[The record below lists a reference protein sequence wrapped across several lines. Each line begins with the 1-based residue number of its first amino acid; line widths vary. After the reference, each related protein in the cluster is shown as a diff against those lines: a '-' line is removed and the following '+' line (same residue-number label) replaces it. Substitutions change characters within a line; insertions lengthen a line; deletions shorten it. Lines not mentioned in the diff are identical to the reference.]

1 MKFLSYLLFQLDEA
15 RRYIEDGRLEHLR
28 LAFLLLDNAAEIQ
41 MDHCIKHDLQHEEMR
56 ERLRNNVLS
65 TPSQDDLPPI
75 LQELVDSAGN
85 IQVRHLWVHLSR
97 SEKSKLDRL
106 FDEKVDYMVS
116 RGKHLHTGIAAPL
129 KYLHRY
135 RNEAYHRTEVR
146 TETIRTASLILLEIN
161 CQMLQAVPQYSRSI
175 SSAEDYSWLQERFH
189 VKPFSLDINLGLIAD
204 HMRSGLLAS
213 DEMVATA
220 LANHLKDRFCQL
232 RDSLEFIV
240 ENGGLADQDTALVKS
255 QYYAE
260 VPPPAD
266 LWRTIPSAFVPK
278 YSLSSIQELEAQLS
292 HIRSAPNRL
301 GAFGRF
307 ATVEKAL
314 EPIEKSVN
322 DLARRIDAAI
332 QLAVDIARGK

>member
-56 ERLRNNVLS
+56 ERLRNNILS
-65 TPSQDDLPPI
+65 TPSQDALPPI
-75 LQELVDSAGN
+75 LQELVD
-85 IQVRHLWVHLSR
+85 WVPLSR
-97 SEKSKLDRL
+97 SEKSRLDRF
-106 FDEKVDYMVS
+106 FDEKVNYMAG
-116 RGKHLHTGIAAPL
+116 RGKHLHSGLAAPL
-129 KYLHRY
+129 KYLHGY
-135 RNEAYHRTEVR
+135 RNEAYHRTEIR

-189 VKPFSLDINLGLIAD
+189 VKPFSFDINLGLIAD
-204 HMRSGLLAS
+204 QMRSGLLAS
-213 DEMVATA
+213 DEMVATV
-220 LANHLKDRFCQL
+220 LANHLKDRFRQL
-232 RDSLEFIV
+232 GDSLEFIV
-240 ENGGLADQDTALVKS
+240 ENGGLADQETALVKS
-255 QYYAE
+255 QYYAG
-260 VPPPAD
+260 VSPPAD
-266 LWRTIPSAFVPK
+266 LWQAIPSAFVPK
-278 YSLSSIQELEAQLS
+278 YSLSSIQELEGQLS
-292 HIRSAPNRL
+292 HVRSAPNRL

-307 ATVEKAL
+307 ANVEKAL

>member
-56 ERLRNNVLS
+56 ERLRNNIFS

-75 LQELVDSAGN
+75 LQELVD
-85 IQVRHLWVHLSR
+85 WVPLSR

-106 FDEKVDYMVS
+106 FDEKVDYMVG
-116 RGKHLHTGIAAPL
+116 RGKHLHTGVAAPL

-161 CQMLQAVPQYSRSI
+161 CQMLETVPQYSRSI
-175 SSAEDYSWLQERFH
+175 SSAEDYSWLQERFQ
-189 VKPFSLDINLGLIAD
+189 VKPFSIDIDLCLIAD
-204 HMRSGLLAS
+204 QMRSGLLAN

-220 LANHLKDRFCQL
+220 LANHLNDRFCQL
-232 RDSLEFIV
+232 GDSLEFIV
-240 ENGGLADQDTALVKS
+240 ENGGLADRETALVKS

-260 VPPPAD
+260 IAPPAD
-266 LWRTIPSAFVPK
+266 LWQAIPSAFVPK